1 MRPPDDLP
9 EELEG
14 DYRAGEIRDTRTAP
28 ECVERDRDLDE
39 LDDYLAAENGQ
50 DFDEWDGEDEP
61 DDDEPDD
68 DEPQQ
73 WVSEEDE
80 PCPPN

>member
-1 MRPPDDLP
+1 MRAPDDLP

-28 ECVERDRDLDE
+28 ECVERDR
-39 LDDYLAAENGQ
+39 YS
-50 DFDEWDGEDEP
+50 
-61 DDDEPDD
+61 DDDDPE
-68 DEPQQ
+68 
-73 WVSEEDE
+73 WVIYHLITRYYEAEDE